1 MRENIKEI
9 SVILTLYKTPK
20 DKLKNLLN
28 YKNFKLLVFDQEGTN
43 HRKILKKIY

>member
-20 DKLKNLLN
+20 DKLKNLLITKISN
-28 YKNFKLLVFDQEGTN
+28 Y
-43 HRKILKKIY
+43 